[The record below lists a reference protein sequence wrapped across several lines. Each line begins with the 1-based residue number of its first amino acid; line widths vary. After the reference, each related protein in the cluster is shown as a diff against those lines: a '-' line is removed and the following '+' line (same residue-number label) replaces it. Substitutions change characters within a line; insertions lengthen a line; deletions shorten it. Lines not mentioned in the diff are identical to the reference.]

1 MDKTIGCILIV
12 LVLTLVPIFPM
23 ANATTLGLHDLVAG
37 GIETATITCQ
47 ANERVSGS
55 FNISSASAIDDSI
68 IFSIRDPLEKTILNS
83 GTVVGGENFTLT
95 TDYNGTYTLIFDN
108 SASSFPKY
116 LQLEYT
122 VSSPSVPEMTPLT
135 LPIAAIIVSSVF
147 IMVKRKKKASKS
159 NK

>member
-68 IFSIRDPLEKTILNS
+68 IFSIRDPLEKTISIL
-83 GTVVGGENFTLT
+83 E
-95 TDYNGTYTLIFDN
+95 
-108 SASSFPKY
+108 
-116 LQLEYT
+116 QLLAEK
-122 VSSPSVPEMTPLT
+122 T
-135 LPIAAIIVSSVF
+135 LPSQQIITAL
-147 IMVKRKKKASKS
+147 IH
-159 NK
+159 